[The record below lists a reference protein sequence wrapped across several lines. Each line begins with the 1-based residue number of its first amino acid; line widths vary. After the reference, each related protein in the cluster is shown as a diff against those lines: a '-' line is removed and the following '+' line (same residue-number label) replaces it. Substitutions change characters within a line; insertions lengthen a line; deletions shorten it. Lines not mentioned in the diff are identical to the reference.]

1 MIMRFA
7 LLAGA
12 MGLLSSPNGSDA
24 FTLRMSAAPHNM
36 GQPGGGPGQPQPQI
50 PQQMPPQPAAAAA
63 AQPQQ
68 LYDANG
74 NPVSMPMVYDANG
87 NLIPF
92 NPAAMMQQQQQ
103 AEAAAPAQPAAP
115 ADYAPQ
121 RNTPPQINPNSDPSF
136 KDPIVVDEL
145 PLPQKTKGADSP
157 RPVGYNADAYTM
169 SNTADV
175 YLAQLKQDTKI
186 RKIARMGG
194 DLETANTVFG
204 DDSIR
209 EIGESYNENPYT
221 KE

>member
-1 MIMRFA
+1 MRFA

-87 NLIPF
+87 NLVPF

-157 RPVGYNADAYTM
+157 RPVGYNSDAYTM

-194 DLETANTVFG
+194 DFETANTVFG